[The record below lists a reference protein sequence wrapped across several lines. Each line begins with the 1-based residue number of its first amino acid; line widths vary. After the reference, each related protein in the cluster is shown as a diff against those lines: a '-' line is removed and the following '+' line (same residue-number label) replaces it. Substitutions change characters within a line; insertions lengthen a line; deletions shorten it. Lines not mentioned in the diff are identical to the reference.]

1 MKKYVII
8 SILLLLP
15 SLMVGQNNM
24 DLGRQYYER
33 LQSKF
38 LTSYE
43 QSSYAKNA
51 LTYLQA
57 AAKEG
62 YGEACYYLGNIYR
75 EGKIV
80 AQDYKIALN
89 MYKKGLEFG
98 HDVGET
104 EIGDMYLYGYG
115 VEENEPEAVKY
126 YTQSMENGNLSGKHM
141 LGVCYYRGWGVTPDT
156 AKACAFV
163 EKYLVE
169 TNGGVNGHHA
179 FSVLG
184 DMLRRGDKVYVT
196 GSYNEIKPLENSTE
210 NVAMLYYRSKRIYY
224 MKWAA
229 NLMYNKGCE
238 NFTYGTTYSDNEAR
252 DRYSAGLLKLLIDLT
267 RWCEDYDV
275 AYYMYAKKVLE
286 EAEYSNLV
294 SNSFG
299 YYEQNYRY
307 SPVQALEVAAEK
319 NVYEAA
325 HMLANMYTHGVL
337 VSKNATIAMRYK
349 QQMTTILG
357 NSQNEEWK
365 KCMTDSIYRNQ
376 QNIYHIGDTYVDNGE
391 KYIVAECNLNG
402 VPTLLLPLVHTAAK
416 INKASKCSLATLSQY
431 YHVWT
436 YMDEINRG
444 LVREGANKLSKMTL
458 YCDKNGSQFTLK
470 SGLNNTPQGLP
481 VEYLSLREVKL

>member
-1 MKKYVII
+1 MKKFGFI
-8 SILLLLP
+8 SFLMMLPVLL
-15 SLMVGQNNM
+15 VAQNNM

-33 LQSKF
+33 LQSKY

-80 AQDYKIALN
+80 EQDYKIAFN

-104 EIGDMYLYGYG
+104 EIGDMYLYGQG
-115 VEENEPEAVKY
+115 VDENEPEAVKY
-126 YTQSMENGNLSGKHM
+126 YAQSMENGNLSGKHM

-156 AKACAFV
+156 AKACSYL

-169 TNGGVNGHHA
+169 AEGGKNGHHA

-196 GSYNEIKPLENSTE
+196 DHYNAIKPLEASVE
-210 NVAMLYYRSKRIYY
+210 NVAMLYYRSKRTYY
-224 MKWAA
+224 MLLAA
-229 NLMYNKGCE
+229 NAMYNTGCD
-238 NFTYGTTYSDNEAR
+238 NFTYGTGYSDYEAR
-252 DRYSAGLLKLLIDLT
+252 DSYSAGLLKLLIDLT
-267 RWCEDYDV
+267 RWCADCNMV
-275 AYYMYAKKVLE
+275 YYMYAKKVLRD
-286 EAEYSNLV
+286 AEYSSLV

-307 SPVQALEVAAEK
+307 SPVRALEVAAEK
-319 NVYEAA
+319 NVYGAVQ
-325 HMLANMYTHGVL
+325 MLANMYTHGVL
-337 VSKNATIAMRYK
+337 VSKNPTIAMQYK
-349 QQMTTILG
+349 QQMATILE

-365 KCMTDSIYRNQ
+365 KCMTDTLYRNQ

-391 KYIVAECNLNG
+391 KYIVVECNLNG
-402 VPTLLLPLVHTAAK
+402 VPTLLLPLSHTGAQV
-416 INKASKCSLATLSQY
+416 NTASKCKLATLSQY

-458 YCDKNGSQFTLK
+458 YRDKDGSQFTLK
-470 SGLNNTPQGLP
+470 SGLNNIPQGLP
-481 VEYLSLREVKL
+481 VECLSLRKVEL